1 MILLDTIVTLPTAD
15 TLQIISD
22 VSQQVVERQSASGN
36 AFGTFIDYAYKIS
49 MLCIAIAN
57 FVYIWNLNQRKD
69 TKEQDKEQ
77 EERTKQKRAQRIG
90 YLKTLVYE
98 ENLPNLYIFFVEL
111 ETELSKLKDQQ
122 ANIGEIE
129 KNLQTIFKNLRSKFI
144 IVLSAAVPELGSQ
157 VQNIADTMHDQLVSN
172 MSDEGVNLWV
182 ERYYNDMIK
191 KVYEEGKVNIVSTL
205 FNYDGH

>member
-1 MILLDTIVTLPTAD
+1 MILLDTIATLPTAD

-22 VSQQVVERQSASGN
+22 VSQQVAEKQLSSGN
-36 AFGTFIDYAYKIS
+36 AFGIFIDYAYKIS
-49 MLCIAIAN
+49 MVCIAIVN
-57 FVYIWNLNQRKD
+57 FIYVWILNQKKD

-77 EERTKQKRAQRIG
+77 EERTKQQRAQRIG

-98 ENLPNLYIFFVEL
+98 ENLPNLYNFFVEL
-111 ETELSKLKDQQ
+111 ETELCKLKGQEADKK
-122 ANIGEIE
+122 EIE

-157 VQNIADTMHDQLVSN
+157 IQDIADTMHEKLVSN
-172 MSDEGVNLWV
+172 MSDEGINLWV

-191 KVYEEGKVNIVSTL
+191 KVYEGGKVKIVSTL